1 MNTYHLKTDNRNNF
15 MCFIIENY
23 EYIKPIDFD
32 TDYNDFS
39 DDIYILSIKSNLHKQ
54 ILMKLINKYNITI
67 I

>member
-1 MNTYHLKTDNRNNF
+1 